1 MIEAIVTTF
10 PMFACLFWCCFFL
23 MGYSGCDSGKRLFFF
38 FMLTATF
45 LYLGHCCYF
54 NKEYSLIPLTDT
66 VYSFANLA
74 VFPIFF
80 LYIKWVTTNASISP
94 RNWWVLLPAA
104 CVSISIGV
112 TYAYM
117 TKDESDYFAGNYF
130 YSGSYDMKTTGIW
143 LQTRLHQLAAI
154 VFSAELTLV
163 LYFGERHIS
172 RFNKS
177 VNDYY
182 SDTENKTFTRMRNL
196 LIYFVIISCLS
207 FVVNLLGKSY
217 FINHGTLLA
226 PLSLLFGTFL
236 FLIGYEGHKRT
247 FTAKEM
253 TSDTEACSEFRQSPD
268 PQKEH
273 TSDYFRDLSIRLVSI
288 LREEQ
293 LFLLPDLKISDL
305 TSRLQTNR
313 NCLYQAINVQM
324 GTSFSELI
332 NRLRIEYA
340 QELMKEDR
348 SLSVTEVCIRSGYL
362 SESSFYRNFK
372 QVSGVSPKKWHQSL

>member
-1 MIEAIVTTF
+1 M
-10 PMFACLFWCCFFL
+10 
-23 MGYSGCDSGKRLFFF
+23 
-38 FMLTATF
+38 
-45 LYLGHCCYF
+45 H
-54 NKEYSLIPLTDT
+54 
-66 VYSFANLA
+66 
-74 VFPIFF
+74 
-80 LYIKWVTTNASISP
+80 
-94 RNWWVLLPAA
+94 
-104 CVSISIGV
+104 
-112 TYAYM
+112 
-117 TKDESDYFAGNYF
+117 
-130 YSGSYDMKTTGIW
+130 
-143 LQTRLHQLAAI
+143 
-154 VFSAELTLV
+154 
-163 LYFGERHIS
+163 
-172 RFNKS
+172 
-177 VNDYY
+177 
-182 SDTENKTFTRMRNL
+182 NL

-207 FVVNLLGKSY
+207 FVANLLGKSY
-217 FINHGTLLA
+217 FINHSTLLA

-253 TSDTEACSEFRQSPD
+253 TSDTEACSEFGQSPD

-313 NCLYQAINVQM
+313 NYLYQAINVQLD
-324 GTSFSELI
+324 TSFSELI

-372 QVSGVSPKKWHQSL
+372 QVSGVSPKKWNQSL

>member
-23 MGYSGCDSGKRLFFF
+23 MEYSSCDSGKRLFFF

-80 LYIKWVTTNASISP
+80 LYIKWVTTSASISP

-104 CVSISIGV
+104 WVSISIGV

-143 LQTRLHQLAAI
+143 LQTRLHQMAAI

-182 SDTENKTFTRMRNL
+182 SDTENKTFTRMHNL

-207 FVVNLLGKSY
+207 FVANLLGKSY
-217 FINHGTLLA
+217 FINHSTLLA

-253 TSDTEACSEFRQSPD
+253 TSDTEACSEFGQSPD

-288 LREEQ
+288 LREEP
-293 LFLLPDLKISDL
+293 LFLLQD
-305 TSRLQTNR
+305 
-313 NCLYQAINVQM
+313 INVQLD
-324 GTSFSELI
+324 TSFSELI

-372 QVSGVSPKKWHQSL
+372 QVSGVSPKKWNQSL